1 MDLTEV
7 VKAMLVP
14 GSSGFLLLGLTVGLV
29 LLVAGE
35 RSRRWGVRA
44 LGLLAVLYWALSL
57 PITAAGLEAVL
68 DSGSAPLDGTA
79 PMKADVVIV
88 LSGGSETFRAGD
100 LAYSAPSES
109 TALRALE
116 GARLYRLL
124 GEPLVIASGGPGG
137 EGGRGEPE
145 SRILRAVLEANGVPP
160 ARILEESLSTSTREQ
175 AVLLAGLLAGNPAEH
190 VVVVTSPS
198 HLRRALGAL
207 AAEGVTALGS
217 PSREHNAS
225 RQTRAPLLP
234 EDRALGDSRQA
245 MREVMALVYYGL
257 RGWLA
262 PVRP

>member
-1 MDLTEV
+1 VDLSEV
-7 VKAMLVP
+7 FKAMLVP
-14 GSSGFLLLGLTVGLV
+14 GSSGFLLLGLTAGLV
-29 LLVAGE
+29 LLAAGE
-35 RSRRWGVRA
+35 RSRRWGVRWLA
-44 LGLLAVLYWALSL
+44 LLAALYWILSL

-68 DSGSAPLDGTA
+68 DSGSMPLDGTDPA
-79 PMKADVVIV
+79 RADVVIV

-116 GARLYRLL
+116 GARLYHLL
-124 GEPLVIASGGPGG
+124 GDPLVIASGGPGG

-145 SRILRAVLEANGVPP
+145 SRILRSVLEANGVPP
-160 ARILEESLSTSTREQ
+160 ERILEESLSTSTREE
-175 AVLLAGLLAGNPAEH
+175 AVLLARMLAEMQAGD

-207 AAEGVTALGS
+207 AAEGITAAGS

-225 RQTRAPLLP
+225 RQDRAPFLP
-234 EDRALGDSRQA
+234 GDQALSDSRQA
-245 MREVMALVYYGL
+245 MRELFALIYYGL

-262 PVRP
+262 PVGP

>member
-1 MDLTEV
+1 MDLSEL

-14 GSSGFLLLGLTVGLV
+14 GSSGFLLLGLTVGLA
-29 LLVAGE
+29 LLAAGE
-35 RSRRWGVRA
+35 RARRWGVRWLA
-44 LGLLAVLYWALSL
+44 LLAGLYWVLSL
-57 PITAAGLEAVL
+57 PITAAGLEAAL
-68 DSGSAPLDGTA
+68 DSGSVPLDGAA
-79 PMKADVVIV
+79 PAQADVVII
-88 LSGGSETFRAGD
+88 LGGGSETFRAGE

-116 GARLYRLL
+116 GARLYHLL

-145 SRILRAVLEANGVPP
+145 SRMLRAILEANGVPP
-160 ARILEESLSTSTREQ
+160 DRILEEARSSSTREE
-175 AVLLAGLLAGNPAEH
+175 AILLAGMLAGIPAER

-198 HLRRALGAL
+198 HMRRALGAL
-207 AAEGVTALGS
+207 AAEGIPALGS

-225 RQTRAPLLP
+225 RQTRTPLLP
-234 EDRALGDSRQA
+234 GDRALGDSRQA
-245 MREVMALVYYGL
+245 MREVIALIYYGL

>member
-1 MDLTEV
+1 MELSEV

-35 RSRRWGVRA
+35 RIRRWGVRM
-44 LGLLAVLYWALSL
+44 LGLLAVLYWVLSL

-68 DSGSAPLDGTA
+68 DSGSVALDGTS
-79 PMKADVVIV
+79 PIQADVVIV
-88 LSGGSETFRAGD
+88 FGGGSETFRADD

-116 GARLYRLL
+116 GARLYHLL
-124 GEPLVIASGGPGG
+124 GGPLVIASGGPGG

-145 SRILRAVLEANGVPP
+145 SRILRAVLESNGVPP
-160 ARILEESLSTSTREQ
+160 ERIMEESLSTSTREE
-175 AVLLAGLLAGNPAEH
+175 AVLLAEMLSGMTADT

-198 HLRRALGAL
+198 HLRRALQSL
-207 AAEGVTALGS
+207 AAEGITAIGS

-234 EDRALGDSRQA
+234 GDQALGDSRQA
-245 MREVMALVYYGL
+245 MREILALVYYGL

-262 PVRP
+262 PVGP

>member
-1 MDLTEV
+1 MDLSEV

-14 GSSGFLLLGLTVGLV
+14 GSSGFLLLGLTAGVV
-29 LLVAGE
+29 LLAAGG
-35 RSRRWGVRA
+35 RSRRWGVRW
-44 LGLLAVLYWALSL
+44 LGLLAGLYWILSL

-68 DSGSAPLDGTA
+68 DSGFAPLDGTA
-79 PMKADVVIV
+79 PARADVVIV

-116 GARLYRLL
+116 GARLYHLL

-145 SRILRAVLEANGVPP
+145 SRILRGILEANGVPP
-160 ARILEESLSTSTREQ
+160 DRIREESLSTSTREE
-175 AVLLAGLLAGNPAEH
+175 AVLLTGMLAGMPAAT

-198 HLRRALGAL
+198 HLRRALQSL
-207 AAEGVTALGS
+207 AAEGITAVGS

-225 RQTRAPLLP
+225 RQTRTPLLP
-234 EDRALGDSRQA
+234 GDRALGDSRQA
-245 MREVMALVYYGL
+245 MREVIALIYYGL

-262 PVRP
+262 PVGP

>member
-1 MDLTEV
+1 MDLSEV

-14 GSSGFLLLGLTVGLV
+14 GSSGFLLLGLTVGLA
-29 LLVAGE
+29 LLLAGE

-44 LGLLAVLYWALSL
+44 LGLLAILYWVLSL

-68 DSGSAPLDGTA
+68 DSGFVALDETS
-79 PMKADVVIV
+79 PRQADVVIV
-88 LSGGSETFRAGD
+88 LGGGSETFRSGE

-116 GARLYRLL
+116 GARLYHLL

-145 SRILRAVLEANGVPP
+145 SRILRAVLEASGVPP
-160 ARILEESLSTSTREQ
+160 ERILEESLSTSTREE
-175 AVLLAGLLAGNPAEH
+175 AVLLAEMLSGMPADK
-190 VVVVTSPS
+190 VVVVTSPI
-198 HLRRALGAL
+198 HMRRALGAL
-207 AAEGVTALGS
+207 SAEGIAALGS

-225 RQTRAPLLP
+225 RPTRTPLLP
-234 EDRALGDSRQA
+234 GDRALGDSRQA
-245 MREVMALVYYGL
+245 LREIMALVYYGL

-262 PVRP
+262 PVGP